1 MSAYV
6 YQKTFTWLFIVALF
20 IVTQNCKQSKNS
32 LSVGEW
38 MNKLW
43 CIHMMKHYTSI
54 FFKKNEQIVHKKHL
68 VSWILDVVLSES
80 RYKRVHIIHVRE
92 HAVWF
97 HLYGVQE
104 QARQSWSMVIVTTSH
119 QVVTSG
125 VGVGLPRGTS
135 WGTRNV
141 PNVLYL

>member
-1 MSAYV
+1 MGNGFVVSH
-6 YQKTFTWLFIVALF
+6 KTKCMPTLRTTTKCIPKENECICLSKDIYMTVHSSFIYSNPKLQT
-20 IVTQNCKQSKNS
+20 IQNS

-97 HLYGVQE
+97 IYME
-104 QARQSWSMVIVTTSH
+104 FKNRQGRADLW
-119 QVVTSG
+119 
-125 VGVGLPRGTS
+125 
-135 WGTRNV
+135 W
-141 PNVLYL
+141 